1 MRALVCSSLEGIDS
15 LEVGDLEVSRPG
27 RGEVRV
33 EIESA
38 GVNFPDLLVIRGL
51 YQDQPPLPFAPGME
65 IAGTVAEVGEGVGN
79 VAVGDRVFSFVA
91 HGGYAEEVVVPS
103 DALFPLPEGMTS
115 DVAASLP
122 IAYGT
127 SYHALIDRADLQA
140 GEKLLV
146 LGAAG
151 GVGMAA
157 VQIGKALGARV
168 IAAVSS
174 EEKEQAVR
182 ASGADDVIRYDRSD
196 LREELKRLTPAG
208 VDVVYDPVGGE
219 ATEAAFRSTAW
230 KGRHL
235 VIGFAAG
242 DIPALP
248 VNLALLKGSSLVGV
262 FWGRFAATEPVA
274 NRANM
279 ASLTEW
285 WKEGRIDPVV
295 SETYPLAQAPDA
307 LRRIGSRGAI
317 GKLIVHPRE

>member
-1 MRALVCSSLEGIDS
+1 MRALVCSRLEGIDT
-15 LEVGDLEVSRPG
+15 LAVGDLDRPTLGPG
-27 RGEVRV
+27 RARV
-33 EIESA
+33 AVEAA
-38 GVNFPDLLVIRGL
+38 GVNYPDLLVIRGL

-65 IAGTVAEVGEGVGN
+65 VAGTVAEVGEGVGN
-79 VAVGDRVFSFVA
+79 VAVGDRVFAFVP

-103 DALFPLPEGMTS
+103 EALFPTPETMSS

-127 SYHALIDRADLQA
+127 GYHALVDRAALQA
-140 GEKLLV
+140 GETLLV

-157 VQIGKALGARV
+157 VQIGAALGARI

-174 EEKEQAVR
+174 AEKDRAVR
-182 ASGADDVIRYDRSD
+182 SSGADEVIRYDRSD
-196 LREELKRLTPAG
+196 LRDELKRLAPAG

-219 ATEAAFRSTAW
+219 STEAAFRSTAW

-242 DIPALP
+242 DIPSLP

-262 FWGRFAATEPVA
+262 FWGRFAAAEPQA

-279 ASLTEW
+279 ATLTEW
-285 WKEGRIDPVV
+285 WREGRIDPVV
-295 SETYPLAQAPDA
+295 SKTYPLQEASAA
-307 LRRIGSRGAI
+307 LQHIGSRGAI
-317 GKLIVHPRE
+317 GKLVVHPRE

>member
-1 MRALVCSSLEGIDS
+1 MRALVCSRLEGIDS
-15 LEVGDLEVSRPG
+15 LEVGDLDPPELVPGQIRIEV
-27 RGEVRV
+27 EA
-33 EIESA
+33 A

-65 IAGTVAEVGEGVGN
+65 IAGTVAALGEGVGN
-79 VAVGDRVFSFVA
+79 VAVGDRVFAFVP
-91 HGGYAEEVVVPS
+91 HGGYAEEAVVAS
-103 DALFPLPEGMTS
+103 DAVFPTPEGMSS

-127 SYHALIDRADLQA
+127 SYHALVDRGRLAA
-140 GEKLLV
+140 GETLLV

-157 VQIGKALGARV
+157 VQIGAALGARI

-174 EEKEQAVR
+174 QEKEQAVR
-182 ASGADDVIRYDRSD
+182 ASGADEVIRYDRAD
-196 LREELKRLTPAG
+196 LRDELKRLAPAG
-208 VDVVYDPVGGE
+208 VDVVYDPVGGDF
-219 ATEAAFRSTAW
+219 TEAAFRSTAW

-262 FWGRFAATEPVA
+262 FWGRFAATEPEA

-279 ASLTEW
+279 ATLTEW
-285 WKEGRIDPVV
+285 WKDGRIDPVV
-295 SETYPLAQAPDA
+295 SETYPLARATEGM
-307 LRRIGSRGAI
+307 RRIGARGAI
-317 GKLIVHPRE
+317 GKLIVHPRD

>member
-1 MRALVCSSLEGIDS
+1 MRALVCSRLEGIDS
-15 LEVGDLEVSRPG
+15 LSVGDLDRPALG
-27 RGEVRV
+27 PGQARV
-33 EIESA
+33 EVEAA
-38 GVNFPDLLVIRGL
+38 GVNYPDLLVIRGL
-51 YQDQPPLPFAPGME
+51 YQDQPSLPFAPGME
-65 IAGTVAEVGEGVGN
+65 VAGTVAEVGEGVGN
-79 VAVGDRVFSFVA
+79 VAVGDRVFAFVP
-91 HGGYAEEVVVPS
+91 HGGYAEEVVAPS
-103 DALFPLPEGMTS
+103 QALFPTPEGMSS

-127 SYHALIDRADLQA
+127 GYHALVDRARLQD
-140 GEKLLV
+140 GETLLV

-157 VQIGKALGARV
+157 VQIGAALGARI

-182 ASGADDVIRYDRSD
+182 SSGADEVIRYDHAD
-196 LREELKRLTPAG
+196 LRDELKRLAPAG
-208 VDVVYDPVGGE
+208 VDVVYDPVGGDS
-219 ATEAAFRSTAW
+219 TEAAFRSTAW

-242 DIPALP
+242 DIPSLP

-262 FWGRFAATEPVA
+262 FWGRFAATEPEA

-279 ASLTEW
+279 AMLTEW
-285 WKEGRIDPVV
+285 WKDGRIDPVV
-295 SETYPLAQAPDA
+295 SATYPLEEATEA

-317 GKLIVHPRE
+317 GKLVVRPRE